1 MKGQRNKGRKGK
13 KRTEGAESRVEFG
26 GAKSVVCVRETS
38 SRCLAAEGRSDVH
51 LQFTPRRKSR
61 LESGTVHLAKNHG
74 GGTNTVKSRAK
85 CPPKPY
91 RPTLLDTVDASSHS
105 LAPLKLPAKAR
116 G

>member
-51 LQFTPRRKSR
+51 LQFKCSHRGARAVWNLVHSILPKIMASVPTQSN
-61 LESGTVHLAKNHG
+61 LEPNAPQTAP
-74 GGTNTVKSRAK
+74 TN
-85 CPPKPY
+85 
-91 RPTLLDTVDASSHS
+91 S
-105 LAPLKLPAKAR
+105 L
-116 G
+116 GHC